1 MLALSLFS
9 SSSSNGRD
17 RERKRDKKE
26 TSSSQDPSST
36 SIISEGAEIEGI
48 LQFTSAD
55 LHIEGTV
62 HGDISTDGRVVVSE
76 GAEVQGTIHAHTI
89 QLAGTVEGH
98 VHAEDRL
105 VLRPESDV
113 DATLEADVLEIQP
126 GASFSGEVPG
136 EHDEPTP
143 ESPSASP
150 TSLDSNQYI
159 PVPKSAPE
167 NGERPK
173 ENGERP
179 EENGERPEEAEAR

>member
-9 SSSSNGRD
+9 SSSNGRD
-17 RERKRDKKE
+17 RDRKREKKE
-26 TSSSQDPSST
+26 STSSQDPSST

-98 VHAEDRL
+98 VQAEDRL

-136 EHDEPTP
+136 EHDGPTP

-150 TSLDSNQYI
+150 SSLDANQFI
-159 PVPKSAPE
+159 PVPKSTPE
-167 NGERPK
+167 NGEA
-173 ENGERP
+173 GTHT
-179 EENGERPEEAEAR
+179 EENGEPTEEADAQ